1 MALVFK
7 GWQQAVVIEGQ
18 PMNHLRTGI
27 RIPIEL
33 PVHIQW
39 KGQKGSSRKAS
50 GKTENISGN
59 GLFLSLPGKVG
70 RNTRI
75 KLTVEFPSDATPR
88 PLQLLCLGRVVRWNK
103 SGEQPG
109 IGVIIDDYEIRPAS
123 TATRGSS
130 GKKSKAVNLS
140 MGKPRSRQG

>member
-7 GWQQAVVIEGQ
+7 GWQQVVVIEGQ

-39 KGQKGSSRKAS
+39 RAQSGSSRKAS

-59 GLFLSLPGKVG
+59 GLFLSFPGKVG

-75 KLTVEFPSDATPR
+75 KLTVEFPSDATPK
-88 PLQLLCLGRVVRWNK
+88 PLQLHCLGRVVRWNK

-123 TATRGSS
+123 TAARSSS
-130 GKKSKAVNLS
+130 GKKSKAANIS
-140 MGKPRSRQG
+140 MRKPRNNQG